1 MRPGFSVGIVGV
13 IVVLAGGAQAGTV
26 FGKLDLPP
34 APERGPVIAR
44 GFLDRTENPLAEVK
58 KPNIAPYF
66 VVALEGEAKP
76 GSAPAEVSWDLVGE
90 SFARPVIAVPVGA
103 EVVIKNQTKV
113 SRTIGA
119 AEDPK
124 LIAGPLNPTGT
135 KSFRAMQPAIYT
147 IGDKDAP
154 YLKGKIVV
162 VATTHV
168 ASVDDSGRFE
178 MTDVPDG
185 NYKLRIFYYN
195 PQGEARGRS
204 SAWLSVTADVS
215 VVSKGKVN
223 RTDVSSVK
231 VPASEVSSGP
241 PSTQP
246 SGQPPGKPSGRAPG
260 KK

>member
-13 IVVLAGGAQAGTV
+13 IAVLARGSQAGTV
-26 FGKLDLPP
+26 AGKLELPP
-34 APERGPVIAR
+34 APERGPVIAK

-66 VVALEGEAKP
+66 VVALEGPARSD
-76 GSAPAEVSWDLVGE
+76 SAPAEVAWDLVGE

-103 EVVIKNQTKV
+103 QVVIRNQTKI

-124 LIAGPLNPTGT
+124 LLAGPLNPTGT
-135 KSFRAMQPAIYT
+135 KSFRATQPAIYT

-154 YLKGKIVV
+154 HLKGKIVV

-168 ASVDDSGRFE
+168 ASVDDNGRFE

-185 NYKLRIFYYN
+185 SYKLRIFYYDRA
-195 PQGEARGRS
+195 GEAHGKS
-204 SAWLSVTADVS
+204 SDWLAFTTDVN
-215 VVSKGKVN
+215 VVSKGKAS
-223 RTDVSSVK
+223 RTEVYAK
-231 VPASEVSSGP
+231 VPAL
-241 PSTQP
+241 
-246 SGQPPGKPSGRAPG
+246 PGAPG